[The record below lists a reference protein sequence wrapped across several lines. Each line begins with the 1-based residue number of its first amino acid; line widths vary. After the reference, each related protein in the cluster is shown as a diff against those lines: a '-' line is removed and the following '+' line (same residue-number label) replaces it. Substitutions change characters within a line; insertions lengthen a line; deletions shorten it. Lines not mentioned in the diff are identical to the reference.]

1 MYYKKVP
8 LTIEE
13 MVKLETDKG
22 FDSRDEFYEV
32 MREIAHFCNVTL
44 ADVLKVFYN
53 QDTKEEV

>member
-8 LTIEE
+8 LTLEE

-32 MREIAHFCNVTL
+32 MREIALYSNVTL
-44 ADVLKVFYN
+44 AQVLKVYYN